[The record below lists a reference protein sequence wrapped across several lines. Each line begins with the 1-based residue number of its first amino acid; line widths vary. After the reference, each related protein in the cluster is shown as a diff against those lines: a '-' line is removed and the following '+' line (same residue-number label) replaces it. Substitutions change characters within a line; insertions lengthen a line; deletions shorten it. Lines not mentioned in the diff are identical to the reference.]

1 MKIKRKLCLIGN
13 KFKTLCDARSK
24 AVLYVDLYEAK
35 ELMQRKRYAN
45 EAGETS
51 VYCLQWKKAI

>member
-13 KFKTLCDARSK
+13 KFKILCDARSK
-24 AVLYVDLYEAK
+24 VVLYVDLHEAK

-51 VYCLQWKKAI
+51 VYCLQ

>member
-13 KFKTLCDARSK
+13 KFKILCDARSK
-24 AVLYVDLYEAK
+24 VVLYVDLYEAK

-51 VYCLQWKKAI
+51 VYCLQ